1 MTLISIIRLF
11 SAPAGSSSMTPT
23 MRKRRMMPTTEV
35 VSAIIKSSSVPI
47 SLAEAQE
54 SVTLLTTLCP
64 FFLKAVDITGQEWLE
79 MPATVNDSQADKA
92 MPESPTKPRGKLP
105 APASPV
111 RGSRSPSRIS
121 ASPGRNKDIDAQDLV
136 TGSPRRLKAEAGGLR
151 LVRERVRRELELHE

>member
-92 MPESPTKPRGKLP
+92 MPESPTKPRGKHLHLQVPCVAHAHRAAFLP
-105 APASPV
+105 VPV
-111 RGSRSPSRIS
+111 ATKIS
-121 ASPGRNKDIDAQDLV
+121 M
-136 TGSPRRLKAEAGGLR
+136 LKIW
-151 LVRERVRRELELHE
+151 